1 MRHIFQR
8 LLPRRLWLAG
18 LPCLA
23 LLGCVQNHN
32 KPAIDTPAEE
42 KIPVYQLADYLSTEC
57 SDIWALQGK
66 STETNPLYWLR
77 AMDCADRLMPA
88 QSRQQARQYDDGS
101 WQNTF
106 KQGILLAD
114 AKITPYERRQLVAR
128 IEALSTEIPAQVR
141 PLYQLWRDGQALQL
155 QLAEER
161 QRYSKLQ
168 QSSDSELD
176 TLRQQ
181 HHVLQQQLELT
192 TRKLENLTDIER
204 QLSTRKPAGNFS
216 PDTPHES
223 EKPAPSTHE
232 VTLMSHKPAHLLLVD
247 DDPGLLKLLGL
258 RLTSEGYSVVTAE
271 SGAEGLRVL
280 NREKVD
286 LVISDLR
293 MDEMDGMQLFA
304 EIQKVQPGMPV
315 IILTAHGSIPD
326 AVAAT
331 QQGVFSFLTKPVDKD
346 ALYQAIDDALEQSAP
361 ATDERWR
368 EAIVTRSPLMLRLL
382 EQARLVAQSDVSV
395 LINGQS
401 GTGKEIFAQAIHNAS
416 PRNSK
421 PFIAINCGALP
432 EQLLESELFGHA
444 RGAFTGAVSNREGL
458 FQAAE
463 GGTLFLDEIGDM
475 PAPLQVKLLRV
486 LQERKVRPLGS
497 NRDIDINVRII
508 SATHRDL
515 PKAMARGEFREDL
528 YYRLNVVS
536 LKIPA
541 LAERTEDIPLL
552 ANHLLRQAAERHK
565 PFVRAFSTDAMKR
578 LMTASWPGNVRQL
591 VNVIEQCVALTSSP
605 VISDA
610 LVEQA
615 LEGENTAL
623 PTFVEARNQF
633 ELNYLRKL
641 LQITKG
647 NVTHAARMAGRNRTE
662 FYKLLSRHEL
672 DANDFKE

>member
-1 MRHIFQR
+1 
-8 LLPRRLWLAG
+8 
-18 LPCLA
+18 
-23 LLGCVQNHN
+23 
-32 KPAIDTPAEE
+32 
-42 KIPVYQLADYLSTEC
+42 
-57 SDIWALQGK
+57 
-66 STETNPLYWLR
+66 
-77 AMDCADRLMPA
+77 
-88 QSRQQARQYDDGS
+88 
-101 WQNTF
+101 
-106 KQGILLAD
+106 
-114 AKITPYERRQLVAR
+114 
-128 IEALSTEIPAQVR
+128 
-141 PLYQLWRDGQALQL
+141 
-155 QLAEER
+155 
-161 QRYSKLQ
+161 
-168 QSSDSELD
+168 
-176 TLRQQ
+176 
-181 HHVLQQQLELT
+181 
-192 TRKLENLTDIER
+192 
-204 QLSTRKPAGNFS
+204 
-216 PDTPHES
+216 
-223 EKPAPSTHE
+223 
-232 VTLMSHKPAHLLLVD
+232 MSHKSAHLLLVD
-247 DDPGLLKLLGL
+247 DDPRLLKLLGL
-258 RLTSEGYSVVTAE
+258 RLISEGYSVVTAE

-497 NRDIDINVRII
+497 NRDIDIDVRII

-536 LKIPA
+536 LKIPT

-578 LMTASWPGNVRQL
+578 LMAAAWPGNVRQL

>member
-1 MRHIFQR
+1 
-8 LLPRRLWLAG
+8 
-18 LPCLA
+18 
-23 LLGCVQNHN
+23 
-32 KPAIDTPAEE
+32 
-42 KIPVYQLADYLSTEC
+42 
-57 SDIWALQGK
+57 
-66 STETNPLYWLR
+66 
-77 AMDCADRLMPA
+77 
-88 QSRQQARQYDDGS
+88 
-101 WQNTF
+101 
-106 KQGILLAD
+106 
-114 AKITPYERRQLVAR
+114 
-128 IEALSTEIPAQVR
+128 
-141 PLYQLWRDGQALQL
+141 
-155 QLAEER
+155 
-161 QRYSKLQ
+161 
-168 QSSDSELD
+168 
-176 TLRQQ
+176 
-181 HHVLQQQLELT
+181 
-192 TRKLENLTDIER
+192 
-204 QLSTRKPAGNFS
+204 
-216 PDTPHES
+216 
-223 EKPAPSTHE
+223 
-232 VTLMSHKPAHLLLVD
+232 MSHKPAHLLLVD

-258 RLTSEGYSVVTAE
+258 RLISEGYSVVTAE

-497 NRDIDINVRII
+497 NRDIDIDVRII

-515 PKAMARGEFREDL
+515 PKAMTRGEFREDL

>member
-1 MRHIFQR
+1 
-8 LLPRRLWLAG
+8 
-18 LPCLA
+18 
-23 LLGCVQNHN
+23 
-32 KPAIDTPAEE
+32 
-42 KIPVYQLADYLSTEC
+42 
-57 SDIWALQGK
+57 
-66 STETNPLYWLR
+66 
-77 AMDCADRLMPA
+77 
-88 QSRQQARQYDDGS
+88 
-101 WQNTF
+101 
-106 KQGILLAD
+106 
-114 AKITPYERRQLVAR
+114 
-128 IEALSTEIPAQVR
+128 
-141 PLYQLWRDGQALQL
+141 
-155 QLAEER
+155 
-161 QRYSKLQ
+161 
-168 QSSDSELD
+168 
-176 TLRQQ
+176 
-181 HHVLQQQLELT
+181 
-192 TRKLENLTDIER
+192 
-204 QLSTRKPAGNFS
+204 
-216 PDTPHES
+216 
-223 EKPAPSTHE
+223 
-232 VTLMSHKPAHLLLVD
+232 MSHKPAHLLLVD
-247 DDPGLLKLLGL
+247 DDRGLLKLLGL

-497 NRDIDINVRII
+497 NRDIDIDVRII

>member
-1 MRHIFQR
+1 MTI
-8 LLPRRLWLAG
+8 
-18 LPCLA
+18 
-23 LLGCVQNHN
+23 
-32 KPAIDTPAEE
+32 
-42 KIPVYQLADYLSTEC
+42 
-57 SDIWALQGK
+57 
-66 STETNPLYWLR
+66 
-77 AMDCADRLMPA
+77 
-88 QSRQQARQYDDGS
+88 
-101 WQNTF
+101 
-106 KQGILLAD
+106 
-114 AKITPYERRQLVAR
+114 
-128 IEALSTEIPAQVR
+128 
-141 PLYQLWRDGQALQL
+141 
-155 QLAEER
+155 
-161 QRYSKLQ
+161 
-168 QSSDSELD
+168 
-176 TLRQQ
+176 
-181 HHVLQQQLELT
+181 
-192 TRKLENLTDIER
+192 
-204 QLSTRKPAGNFS
+204 RKPAR
-216 PDTPHES
+216 
-223 EKPAPSTHE
+223 
-232 VTLMSHKPAHLLLVD
+232 LLLVD
-247 DDPGLLKLLGL
+247 DDPGLLKLLGM
-258 RLTSEGYSVVTAE
+258 RLVSEGYSVLTAE
-271 SGAEGLRVL
+271 SGPEALRTL
-280 NREKVD
+280 SRDKVD
-286 LVISDLR
+286 LVVSDLR
-293 MDEMDGMQLFA
+293 MDEMDGLQLFS

-331 QQGVFSFLTKPVDKD
+331 QQGVFSFLTKPVDK
-346 ALYQAIDDALEQSAP
+346 AIDDALEQSAP
-361 ATDERWR
+361 TTDERWR
-368 EAIVTRSPLMLRLL
+368 QAIVTRSPLMERLL
-382 EQARLVAQSDVSV
+382 EQAGMVAQSDVSV

-401 GTGKEIFAQAIHNAS
+401 GTGKEIVAQAIHNAS
-416 PRNSK
+416 PRRDK
-421 PFIAINCGALP
+421 PFVAINCGALP

-475 PAPLQVKLLRV
+475 PVALQVKLLRV

-497 NRDIDINVRII
+497 NRDIDIDVRII

-528 YYRLNVVS
+528 FYRLNVVN
-536 LKIPA
+536 LKIPP

-552 ANHLLRQAAERHK
+552 ANHLLRQSAERHK

-578 LMTASWPGNVRQL
+578 LMAAKWPGNVRQL